1 MTAQVAE
8 LQAISDAASLP
19 NHLAWWRKLLSTLWW
34 EAGGH
39 TCEDVLFI
47 AVLLISRCIVGYCTD
62 SRWESFFIPPLLL
75 IALVSEPPA
84 VSHKVFC
91 SSRLETQ
98 SFSYPLRA
106 KSEYEAPIIWEL
118 DVISIFVPAS
128 PTRKSYRCSQNGDW
142 WAEVP
147 GGSLSFCR
155 KSISDSPSFSRSL
168 PCLSWLRRPNH
179 RQASCSPTL
188 PDFFLAEKLCGK

>member
-1 MTAQVAE
+1 VTRRPFLIILRDGGNYCLHFGERRVA
-8 LQAISDAASLP
+8 I
-19 NHLAWWRKLLSTLWW
+19 RVRMFCLLLYCWSRGALW
-34 EAGGH
+34 G
-39 TCEDVLFI
+39 
-47 AVLLISRCIVGYCTD
+47 IVPTHAE
-62 SRWESFFIPPLLL
+62 RAFFILPLLL